1 MLEQIGAIKQ
11 RFAACQT
18 LDDCVDEVFAAVC
31 QLGYDRLVYDYTPVT
46 LDVDGAIMM
55 PSLLTLRN
63 VDEDMRVYWFE
74 QGYYRIDP
82 TQRLAS
88 QTSTPFFWDL
98 DPTSETDVRTFLTDD
113 VEPVLRFLRDRG
125 QTTGVTVP
133 IHMPG
138 GGYATVTAI
147 CGAGDLDFGRDTNGI
162 ANLGLIANI
171 FHERAYANFGSDA
184 HRVRAASLTK
194 RERECL
200 RHCAEGHSAKEI
212 SRIIGRSEP
221 TVVMHL
227 TAAAKKLGARNR
239 TQAVVRALHY
249 RLLGV

>member
-1 MLEQIGAIKQ
+1 MLDEIGAIRQ
-11 RFAACQT
+11 RFGGCQT
-18 LDDCVDEVFAAVC
+18 LDDCVDEALAAVH
-31 QLGYDRLVYDYTPVT
+31 QFGFHRLVYDYTPVT
-46 LDVDGAIMM
+46 LDIDGTLML
-55 PSLLTLRN
+55 PSLLMLRN
-63 VDEDMRVYWFE
+63 VDEDMRLYWFD

-82 TQRLAS
+82 TQRLAA

-98 DPTSETDVRTFLTDD
+98 DRKSETDIRAFLVDDAEPAVRY
-113 VEPVLRFLRDRG
+113 LRDRD

-147 CGAGDLDFGRDTNGI
+147 CNAGDLELGRDAGSI
-162 ANLGLIANI
+162 ARLGLIAHI
-171 FHERAYANFGSDA
+171 FHENAYAKFDA
-184 HRVRAASLTK
+184 TAHKVRVASLSR

-200 RHCAEGHSAKEI
+200 RLCAEGYSAKQI
-212 SRIIGRSEP
+212 ARVIGRSEP

-227 TAAAKKLGARNR
+227 SAAAKKLGARNR

-249 RLLGV
+249 RLIDL